1 MDDQPHRQKP
11 IWQRAPTR
19 RDTLLFGFL
28 LLASVWSMMSHYP
41 IKVISVPDTLMSVTR
56 VV

>member
-1 MDDQPHRQKP
+1 MADQPHRQKP

-19 RDTLLFGFL
+19 RETLLFGLL
-28 LLASVWSMMSHYP
+28 LLAIVWFMLSHYP
-41 IKVISVPDTLMSVTR
+41 IKVISVPDTLTSVTR